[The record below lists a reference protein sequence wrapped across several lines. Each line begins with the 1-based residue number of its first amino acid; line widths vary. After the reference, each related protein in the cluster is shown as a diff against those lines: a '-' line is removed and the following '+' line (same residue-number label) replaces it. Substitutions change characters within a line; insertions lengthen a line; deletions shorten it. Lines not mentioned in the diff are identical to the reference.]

1 MTTEAILMK
10 RITNLANQCKVP
22 ARYHTLV
29 SSKIVSNKNLPELKQ
44 VLSGKSITEVSDTLG
59 DILRNKEELY
69 TWIRNYTGEP
79 LSSYSIDLAISNIET
94 CKIDAET
101 AILRLVNHTTHTA
114 MPLVIESLTTMARES
129 SESKKQ
135 VLSSWVY

>member
-10 RITNLANQCKVP
+10 RITNLANQCKTP
-22 ARYHTLV
+22 ARYHKLV

-44 VLSGKSITEVSDTLG
+44 VLSGKSITEVSDILG

-79 LSSYSIDLAISNIET
+79 LSKYSIDLVIDHIET
-94 CKIDAET
+94 CKMDSET
-101 AILRLVNHTTHTA
+101 AILYLINRGKSTGVRNLSGPIAIT
-114 MPLVIESLTTMARES
+114 ES
-129 SESKKQ
+129 SESVKK

>member
-10 RITNLANQCKVP
+10 RITNLANQCKTP

-29 SSKIVSNKNLPELKQ
+29 SGKIVSNKNLPALKQ
-44 VLSGKSITEVSDTLG
+44 VLSGKSITEVSDILG

-69 TWIRNYTGEP
+69 TWIRNYIGEP
-79 LSSYSIDLAISNIET
+79 LSSYSIDLVINRIET
-94 CKIDAET
+94 CKMDAET
-101 AILRLVNHTTHTA
+101 AILYLINRG
-114 MPLVIESLTTMARES
+114 ESTGVRNLSGPIAITES
-129 SESKKQ
+129 SESVKK